1 MTKKS
6 DAARVNDLQTQ
17 KTSQDSRQVQRIKTG
32 SFERKFMLAKAGLV
46 AGTRYASKSA
56 GAMLKGQA
64 HRRKAH
70 SRALS
75 QEAHYLVEELGKL
88 KGSVVKIGQMM
99 ALYGE
104 LFLPQEITDAL
115 HTLEE
120 DTTPVAWTTI
130 HHALINELGAERLVE
145 LDIDPIPL
153 GAASLGQVHRA
164 TRKSDGKQLCLKV
177 QYPGVAEAIDS
188 DLSSVASLL
197 KLTRSIKFGKEFDQ
211 WFNEIRF
218 MMHREVDYHE
228 EAYTTKKFRQ
238 LLSGDERYVVP
249 DVVDRYSTGAVLC
262 TTFEEGLNVNSDSV
276 LGLSL
281 DRRNAIGKAAL
292 DLLFKELFVWQE
304 MQTDPNFGN
313 YRVRLG
319 LDGEK
324 DQLVL
329 LDFGA
334 VRSFDDT
341 IMKPVQLMIKG
352 GYIRDKK
359 RVLEGAVAVNFMQ
372 DHFPPKVLNSFTEIV
387 YDLVEP
393 FASEQNP
400 PPAFALNQFGDYCW
414 IESDLPARVA
424 RKATISAV
432 SKHFNM
438 PPKEFLFLQR
448 KLVGVYTM
456 ISVLKAE
463 FNGQDVFEPYFEGLI
478 DHLEPSALEV

>member
-1 MTKKS
+1 MAKKTNKHV
-6 DAARVNDLQTQ
+6 DKIR
-17 KTSQDSRQVQRIKTG
+17 TG
-32 SFERKFMLAKAGLV
+32 SFERKFLLAKAGLV

-56 GAMLKGQA
+56 GAMLKSQDR
-64 HRRKAH
+64 RRKAH

-104 LFLPQEITDAL
+104 LFLPEEITDAL

-130 HHALINELGAERLVE
+130 HHALITELGTERLLE
-145 LDIDPIPL
+145 LDIDPVPL

-197 KLTRSIKFGKEFDQ
+197 KLTRSIKLGQDFDQ

-218 MMHREVDYHE
+218 MMHREVDYYE
-228 EAYTTKKFRQ
+228 EAYTTKKFGK
-238 LLSGDERYVVP
+238 LLADDPRYVVP
-249 DVVDRYSTGAVLC
+249 EVVDRYSTGAVLC
-262 TTFEEGLNVNSDSV
+262 TSFEEGLNVNSDAV

-281 DRRNAIGKAAL
+281 ERRNHLSKAAL

-319 LDGEK
+319 QNGEQ

-334 VRSFDDT
+334 VRTFDDT
-341 IMKPVQLMIKG
+341 VMKPVQLMVKG
-352 GYIRDKK
+352 GYLRDKK

-372 DHFPPKVLNSFTEIV
+372 EHFPPKVLNAFTEIV

-393 FASEQNP
+393 FASEQHP
-400 PPAFALNQFGDYCW
+400 PPAFALNQYGDYCW
-414 IESDLPARVA
+414 SLSDLPARVA

-456 ISVLKAE
+456 ISVLNAE
-463 FNGQDVFEPYFEGLI
+463 FNGQEVFEPYFELLV
-478 DHLEPSALEV
+478 DQLEEESVQEA

>member
-1 MTKKS
+1 MAKQKKKHV
-6 DAARVNDLQTQ
+6 D
-17 KTSQDSRQVQRIKTG
+17 KIKTG
-32 SFERKFMLAKAGLV
+32 SFERKFLMAKAGLV

-56 GAMLKGQA
+56 GAMLKSQDY
-64 HRRKAH
+64 RRKAH
-70 SRALS
+70 KRALS

-104 LFLPQEITDAL
+104 LFLPDEITDAL

-130 HHALINELGAERLVE
+130 HHALITELGAERLLE
-145 LDIDPIPL
+145 LEIDPVPL

-164 TRKSDGKQLCLKV
+164 VRKSDGKQLCLKV

-188 DLSSVASLL
+188 DLTTVASLL
-197 KLTRSIKFGKEFDQ
+197 KLTRSIKMGKDFDQ

-218 MMHREVDYHE
+218 MMHREVDYYE
-228 EAYTTKKFRQ
+228 EAHTTKQFKHY
-238 LLSGDERYVVP
+238 LADDTRYVVP
-249 DVVDRYSTGAVLC
+249 DVIDRYSTGAVLC
-262 TTFEEGLNVNSDSV
+262 TTYEDGLTVNCDAV
-276 LGLSL
+276 LGLTL
-281 DRRNAIGKAAL
+281 ERRNNLAKSAL

-319 LDGEK
+319 ENGK
-324 DQLVL
+324 SDQLVL

-334 VRSFDDT
+334 VRSFDDAV
-341 IMKPVQLMIKG
+341 MKPVQLMIKG
-352 GYIRDKK
+352 GYLRDKK

-372 DHFPPKVLNSFTEIV
+372 DYFPPKVLNAFTEIV

-393 FASEQNP
+393 FANEQNP
-400 PPAFALNQFGDYCW
+400 PPAFTLNQFGDYCW
-414 IESDLPARVA
+414 ALSDLPARVA
-424 RKATISAV
+424 RKAAISAV

-463 FNGQDVFEPYFEGLI
+463 FNGQEVFDPYFAGLV
-478 DHLEPSALEV
+478 DRLEAGEYQQA

>member
-1 MTKKS
+1 MVKKPEKKHVEKI
-6 DAARVNDLQTQ
+6 R
-17 KTSQDSRQVQRIKTG
+17 TG

-56 GAMLKGQA
+56 GAMLKGQVR
-64 HRRKAH
+64 RRKAH

-104 LFLPQEITDAL
+104 LFLPEEITDAL

-130 HHALINELGAERLVE
+130 HHALINELGAERLTE
-145 LDIDPIPL
+145 LEIDPVPL

-188 DLSSVASLL
+188 DLSSVASML
-197 KLTRSIKFGKEFDQ
+197 KLTRSIKMGKDFDQ

-228 EAYTTKKFRQ
+228 EAHTTKKFRRMLQ
-238 LLSGDERYVVP
+238 NDTRYIVP
-249 DVVDRYSTGAVLC
+249 EVFDRYSTGAVLC
-262 TTFEEGLNVNSDSV
+262 TSYEEGLNVNSEAI
-276 LGLSL
+276 LGLSIE
-281 DRRNAIGKAAL
+281 RRNHIGKAAL

-313 YRVRLG
+313 YRIRLNPEG
-319 LDGEK
+319 K
-324 DQLVL
+324 NDQLVL

-334 VRSFDDT
+334 VRSFDDS
-341 IMKPVQLMIKG
+341 IMKPVQMMIKG
-352 GYIRDKK
+352 AYLRDKK

-372 DHFPPKVLNSFTEIV
+372 THFPPKVLNAFTEIV

-393 FASEQNP
+393 FANGKNP
-400 PPAFALNQFGDYCW
+400 PPAFALNKFGDYCW
-414 IESDLPARVA
+414 DQSDLPARVA

-456 ISVLKAE
+456 ISVLRAE
-463 FNGQDVFEPYFEGLI
+463 FNGQDVFDPYFDRLV
-478 DHLEPSALEV
+478 DQWEPKAIEEV

>member
-1 MTKKS
+1 MAKKTKKHVEKI
-6 DAARVNDLQTQ
+6 R
-17 KTSQDSRQVQRIKTG
+17 TG
-32 SFERKFMLAKAGLV
+32 SFERKFLMAKAGLV

-56 GAMLKGQA
+56 GAMLKRQDQ
-64 HRRKAH
+64 RRKAH
-70 SRALS
+70 KRALS

-104 LFLPQEITDAL
+104 LFLPEEITDAL

-130 HHALINELGAERLVE
+130 HHALITELGSERLME
-145 LDIDPIPL
+145 LEIDPVPL
-153 GAASLGQVHRA
+153 GAASLGQVHKA
-164 TRKSDGKQLCLKV
+164 VRKSDGKVVCLKV

-197 KLTRSIKFGKEFDQ
+197 KLTRSIQMGKDFDQ

-218 MMHREVDYHE
+218 MMHREVDYYE
-228 EAYTTKKFRQ
+228 EAHTTKKFRQ
-238 LLSGDERYVVP
+238 LLANDPRYVVP
-249 DVVDRYSTGAVLC
+249 EVIDRYSTGSVLC
-262 TTFEEGLNVNSDSV
+262 TSFEEGLTVNSDSV
-276 LGLSL
+276 LGLTL
-281 DRRNAIGKAAL
+281 ERRNHIAKSAL
-292 DLLFKELFVWQE
+292 DLLFKELFVWKE

-313 YRVRLG
+313 YRIRLSE
-319 LDGEK
+319 DGK
-324 DQLVL
+324 SDQLVL

-334 VRSFDDT
+334 VRSFDDSV
-341 IMKPVQLMIKG
+341 MKPVQLMIKG
-352 GYIRDKK
+352 GYLRDKK
-359 RVLEGAVAVNFMQ
+359 RVLEGAIAVNFMQ
-372 DHFPPKVLNSFTEIV
+372 DYFPPKVLNAFTEIV

-393 FASEQNP
+393 FANGQHP
-400 PPAFALNQFGDYCW
+400 PPAFALNQYGEYCW
-414 IESDLPARVA
+414 SLSDLPARVA

-456 ISVLKAE
+456 ISVLNAE
-463 FNGQDVFEPYFEGLI
+463 FNGQDVFDPYFELLA
-478 DHLEPSALEV
+478 DHVSQEEFQEA